1 MAFFQDFTIAWWQLS
16 LLKISMV
23 ALGLVI
29 GSTWPEVF
37 TGWRN
42 WLVLLFVGP
51 AFYVSY
57 LWVKQI

>member
-29 GSTWPEVF
+29 GSTWPEVC